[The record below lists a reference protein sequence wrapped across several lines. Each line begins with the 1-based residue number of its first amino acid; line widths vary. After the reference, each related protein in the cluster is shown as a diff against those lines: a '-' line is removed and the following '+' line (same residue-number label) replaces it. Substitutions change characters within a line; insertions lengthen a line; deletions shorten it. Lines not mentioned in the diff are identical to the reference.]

1 MQGGML
7 SGLPGGQ
14 QGGQQGGAQGL
25 GGVGG
30 RELQE
35 QVAQME
41 EMEQLSRREEQG
53 LQEQLP
59 QVARASNSMV
69 VVDKYKGE
77 MSRWVGDTR
86 GTFQLAYSAP
96 CLPQDLQDMKSKL
109 SEYKSQLKA
118 LP

>member
-7 SGLPGGQ
+7 SGLPGGL
-14 QGGQQGGAQGL
+14 QGGSQGL

-41 EMEQLSRREEQG
+41 ETEQLSRREEQG

-59 QVARASNSMV
+59 QVAQV
-69 VVDKYKGE
+69 IV
-77 MSRWVGDTR
+77 
-86 GTFQLAYSAP
+86 
-96 CLPQDLQDMKSKL
+96 
-109 SEYKSQLKA
+109 
-118 LP
+118 